1 MAEVVSGK
9 PGAQKPMPPAEET
22 FFRHRQR
29 EMVVN
34 QRRFGLAYLVLAIAV
49 GVAVGL
55 GIVLIGRG
63 TSHHKASNV
72 RVFHPTQHGELGAKQ
87 IARHVG
93 YEYRQTNGDPLV
105 TVIGERPT
113 YQYNPLLFYLIRPAD
128 AQYPND
134 IDVFT
139 VGNGIMYSMCGTGS
153 NCVASPEVASQ
164 TGATMLKR
172 EALEL
177 SFDTFK
183 TDSAVET
190 VTTLLPQL
198 SSARLAIIFKRS
210 DLRPW
215 LGKPLSHL
223 LQASMPV
230 KPGTIKA
237 SEAQLIDKI
246 EAGSIYQYEPKQSSD
261 GNTLLQL
268 DPVG

>member
-1 MAEVVSGK
+1 
-9 PGAQKPMPPAEET
+9 
-22 FFRHRQR
+22 
-29 EMVVN
+29 
-34 QRRFGLAYLVLAIAV
+34 
-49 GVAVGL
+49 
-55 GIVLIGRG
+55 
-63 TSHHKASNV
+63 
-72 RVFHPTQHGELGAKQ
+72 VFHPTRGGELGAKQ
-87 IARHVG
+87 IAHHVAG
-93 YEYRQTNGDPLV
+93 QYRQADGSQLV
-105 TVIGERPT
+105 SVVGERPN
-113 YQYNPLLFYLIRPAD
+113 YQQSPLLFYFIRPHD

-134 IDVFT
+134 TDIFT
-139 VGNGIMYSMCGTGS
+139 VGNGIMYSMCGS
-153 NCVASPEVASQ
+153 NANCAAPAAVASQ
-164 TGATMLKR
+164 PGALLLKR

-223 LQASMPV
+223 LQASTPV

-237 SEAQLIDKI
+237 SEVKMIDKI
-246 EAGSIYQYEPKQSSD
+246 EAGAIYQYEPKQSSD